1 MSEQEAERA
10 FLERVS
16 EYLLSLPFDL
26 KILQEAVT
34 DPDLDKSVRL
44 VAASTI
50 VHTILPQEGEPGPLR
65 YVDDVLFEANGKR
78 ARVRFWW
85 ENHDDKLAIVLD
97 LEADDV
103 QDVFSADEMDDRRSR

>member
-1 MSEQEAERA
+1 MAWSWVRGSYGTSAKVRDCMGDDRSA
-10 FLERVS
+10 RK
-16 EYLLSLPFDL
+16 FD
-26 KILQEAVT
+26 EC
-34 DPDLDKSVRL
+34 VR
-44 VAASTI
+44 SI
-50 VHTILPQEGEPGPLR
+50 VQTRNGR
-65 YVDDVLFEANGKR
+65 VDDVLFEANGKR